1 MPISSRRALAPL
13 LTALGAAAVL
23 LAGCSSKA
31 KPTPLVVFNAGSLAA
46 PFRDLLAAFQA
57 GHPAAVPAQEI
68 SGSLEAAR
76 KLTELGKVPD
86 VLAVADYAII
96 DRLLRPAHAT
106 WQVMFARNA
115 MVLAYTERSVGA
127 GEVNGSNWWQVLL
140 RPDVRVGRSDPAL
153 DPSGYRALMVLQLA
167 EKHYAEPGL
176 AAKLMLAMP
185 ARYVRPKEA
194 DLTALL
200 QAGELDYAW
209 TYRSIAQTTGLRFVE
224 LPREID
230 LGDPALADAYA
241 VARVMVP
248 GARREGGEMLEL
260 TGEPIV
266 YALTIPTAAPHPELA
281 RAFVRFA
288 LSPEGRAII
297 EKNGL
302 VPMVPV
308 VKNGEVPAEVLE

>member
-1 MPISSRRALAPL
+1 MPTSFRRALAPL
-13 LTALGAAAVL
+13 LPVVGLAVIV

-31 KPTPLVVFNAGSLAA
+31 KPSPLVVFNAGSLAA

-57 GHPAAVPAQEI
+57 GNPAAVPAQEI

-96 DRLLRPAHAT
+96 DRLLRPAHAS

-127 GEVNGSNWWQVLL
+127 GEVNGANWWQVLL

-153 DPSGYRALMVLQLA
+153 DPNGYRALMVLQLA

-176 AAKLMLAMP
+176 AAKLILAMP

-224 LPREID
+224 LPKEID

-248 GARREGGEMLEL
+248 GATREGGEMLEL

-281 RAFVRFA
+281 RDFVRFA
-288 LSPEGRAII
+288 LSAQGRAII

-308 VKNGEVPAEVLE
+308 VRSGEVPAEVLE

>member
-1 MPISSRRALAPL
+1 MSTSIRRALAPL
-13 LTALGAAAVL
+13 LPVLGVAAIALT
-23 LAGCSSKA
+23 GCTSKPKA
-31 KPTPLVVFNAGSLAA
+31 TPLVVFNAGSLAA

-57 GHPAAVPAQEI
+57 GTPAAVPAQEI

-76 KLTELGKVPD
+76 KVTELGKLPD

-96 DRLLRPAHAT
+96 DRLLRPAHAS

-115 MVLAYTERSVGA
+115 MVLAYTDRSVGA
-127 GEVNGSNWWQVLL
+127 GEVSGANWWQVLV
-140 RPDVRVGRSDPAL
+140 RPGVRVGRSDPAL
-153 DPSGYRALMVLQLA
+153 DPSGYRALMVMQLA
-167 EKHYAEPGL
+167 ERHYAEPGL
-176 AAKLMLAMP
+176 TARLMLAMP

-209 TYRSIAQTTGLRFVE
+209 TYRSIAQSTGLRFVE

-230 LGDPALADAYA
+230 LSDPALAEAYA
-241 VARVMVP
+241 SARVMVP
-248 GARREGGEMLEL
+248 GAKREGGEMLEL

-288 LSPEGRAII
+288 LSAEGRAII

-302 VPMVPV
+302 LPMVPV
-308 VKNGEVPAEVLE
+308 VKSGEVPAEVLE

>member
-1 MPISSRRALAPL
+1 MPTSFRRALAPL
-13 LTALGAAAVL
+13 LPALGLAAIV

-31 KPTPLVVFNAGSLAA
+31 RPTPLVVFNAGSLAA

-57 GHPAAVPAQEI
+57 DNPAAVPAQEI

-76 KLTELGKVPD
+76 KVTELGKVPD

-96 DRLLRPAHAT
+96 DRLLRPAHAS

-115 MVLAYTERSVGA
+115 MVLAYTERSAGA
-127 GEVNGSNWWQVLL
+127 GEVNGANWWQVLL

-167 EKHYAEPGL
+167 EKHYVEPGL

-230 LGDPALADAYA
+230 LGDPALAEAYA

-248 GARREGGEMLEL
+248 GAKREGGEMLQL

-266 YALTIPTAAPHPELA
+266 YALTIPGAAPHPELA
-281 RAFVRFA
+281 QAFVRFA
-288 LSPEGRAII
+288 LSAEGRAII

-302 VPMVPV
+302 VPIVPV
-308 VKNGEVPAEVLE
+308 VKSGEVPAEVLE